1 MGYKNVHE
9 YNEGLPEWKKRGLPL
24 TTASLYPSPKIASIS
39 GSDLRSMTERKDN
52 FLIVDLR
59 DEEDRKIGFIN
70 GSVHIDM
77 ELLDE
82 KASKLPRGKK
92 IVLVDLHGKQSYM
105 AARFLAKQGFEDIV
119 MLDKGFYGGWLKAG
133 LPVSK

>member
-24 TTASLYPSPKIASIS
+24 TTASLYPSPKISSIS
-39 GSDLRSMTERKDN
+39 GADLRLMIEGKDDI
-52 FLIVDLR
+52 LIIDLR

-82 KASKLPRGKK
+82 RVAKLPRDKK
-92 IVLVDLHGKQSYM
+92 IVLVDLHGKQSYIG
-105 AARFLAKQGFEDIV
+105 ARFLAKHGFQNIV
-119 MLDKGFYGGWLKAG
+119 MLDKGFFGGWLKAG
-133 LPVSK
+133 LPVGK